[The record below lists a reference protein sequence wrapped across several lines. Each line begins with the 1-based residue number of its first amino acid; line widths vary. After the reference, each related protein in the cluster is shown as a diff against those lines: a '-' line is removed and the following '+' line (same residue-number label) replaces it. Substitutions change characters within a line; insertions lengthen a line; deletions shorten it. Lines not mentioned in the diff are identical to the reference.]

1 MRIRRHGM
9 FIGLVLLMVFAC
21 NLPSALQQPT
31 PTVVDPGMC
40 DLNKIKMH
48 PTETQ
53 IPMDIVDQVHTPGP
67 TEASLPD
74 DNAPPLADHSI
85 AAIVQPEL
93 LPGIQDSLD
102 QYRRDL
108 LADGYALIV
117 CRDNME
123 TPLEVRS
130 TLQELY
136 AEARNLEGA
145 VLIGDIP
152 HAYQWV
158 TMTYANPDLAPTEH
172 EAVSMQ
178 YYADLDGEFAAS
190 PDYTSPSDHPY
201 SFDLHSGDLDWEI
214 WVGVMPLYQSHPE
227 RSIDAIN
234 RYFEKNHAYRMG
246 AYNIPRGFVYV
257 DEHHSATSPDEH
269 ESYLEGLRSGQY
281 AWTPFSLS
289 LDARF
294 YFESPSVELSV
305 EQGYEALSDGVAD
318 FFVAAAHGTWVGSGK
333 INIDWVMNH
342 PVRTVFFW
350 SGGCSV
356 GNIDHPDN
364 FLTSVLYSPTSTVLI
379 AAGKT
384 TDAGGMGNNLNGFF
398 GHNIATALED
408 GESFGQAILG
418 HVNVPLISPWS
429 ESREFN
435 YATPIFFG
443 DLSLTL
449 QQ

>member
-1 MRIRRHGM
+1 MKISRHWI
-9 FIGLVLLMVFAC
+9 FIGLVLLIMLAC
-21 NLPSALQQPT
+21 NLPASLQQPT
-31 PTVVDPGMC
+31 PTVVDTGMC
-40 DLNKIKMH
+40 DLNKVKMH

-53 IPMDIVDQVHTPGP
+53 LPIAIVGQHLTPAP
-67 TEASLPD
+67 TEATPTEQ
-74 DNAPPLADHSI
+74 NALPLADHSI
-85 AAIVQPEL
+85 VAIVQPEL

-102 QYRRDL
+102 HYKRDL
-108 LADGYALIV
+108 LADGYNLIV
-117 CRDNME
+117 RRDEMK
-123 TPLEVRS
+123 TPPEVRT

-136 AEARNLEGA
+136 SEERDLEG
-145 VLIGDIP
+145 VLLIGDIP

-158 TMTYANPDLAPTEH
+158 TMTFTNPNLAPTEK
-172 EAVSMQ
+172 EAVSLQ
-178 YYADLDGEFAAS
+178 YYADLNGEFASS
-190 PDYTSPSDHPY
+190 PDFMSPSDQPY
-201 SFDLHSGDLDWEI
+201 SFDVHSGDLDWEI
-214 WVGVMPLYQSHPE
+214 WVGVLPLYQSNIE

-234 RYFEKNHAYRMG
+234 RYFEKNHAYRQG
-246 AYNIPRGFVYV
+246 EYAIPRSFVYV
-257 DEHHSATSPDEH
+257 DEHHAVTSLEEH
-269 ESYLEGLRSGQY
+269 ESHLEGLRSGQY

-289 LDARF
+289 PEASF
-294 YFESPSVELSV
+294 YFESPPADLTV

-318 FFVAAAHGTWVGSGK
+318 FFVTSAHGTWAGSGK
-333 INIDWVMNH
+333 INIDWVETN

-356 GNIDHPDN
+356 GNIDYPEN

-384 TDAGGMGNNLNGFF
+384 TDAGGMGNNLDGFF

-408 GESFGQAILG
+408 GENFGQAILG